1 MTTLTRQLMSSERYR
16 AALSATGTHY
26 LFGILW
32 LFVSFVSVWDGY
44 LTLLCRHQMSQA
56 ELNPVGQ
63 LLIAWNNGGVAYLLI
78 AKLAGTIIASSWMVM
93 LYESNPRRGLLIIVP
108 VAAFQLWLL
117 LFLTFA

>member
-16 AALSATGTHY
+16 ATLSATGTHY
-26 LFGILW
+26 LFAMLW